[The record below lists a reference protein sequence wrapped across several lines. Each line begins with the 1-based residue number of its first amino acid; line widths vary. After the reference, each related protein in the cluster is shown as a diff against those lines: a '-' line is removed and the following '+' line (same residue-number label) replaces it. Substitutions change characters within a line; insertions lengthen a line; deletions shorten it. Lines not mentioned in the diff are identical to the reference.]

1 MTQTLTNRM
10 TTAPDQLDVNC
21 TRLPVQETELGSM
34 DDITGTLGIVGT
46 ILGGILI
53 YAITHPQEVEDAI
66 DCIGD
71 YISEEIDKT
80 VDYFKD

>member
-1 MTQTLTNRM
+1 MSERITSI
-10 TTAPDQLDVNC
+10 PDQAVANC

-34 DDITGTLGIVGT
+34 DDITGTLGILGT
-46 ILGGILI
+46 IAAGVLI

-80 VDYFKD
+80 IDYFKD

>member
-1 MTQTLTNRM
+1 MSERITSI
-10 TTAPDQLDVNC
+10 PDQAVVNC

-34 DDITGTLGIVGT
+34 DDITGTLGILGT
-46 ILGGILI
+46 IAAGVLI
-53 YAITHPQEVEDAI
+53 YVITHPQEVEDAI

-80 VDYFKD
+80 IDYFKD

>member
-1 MTQTLTNRM
+1 MSERITSI
-10 TTAPDQLDVNC
+10 PDQVVVNC
-21 TRLPVQETELGSM
+21 TRLPVEETELGSM
-34 DDITGTLGIVGT
+34 DDITGTLGILGT
-46 ILGGILI
+46 IAAGVLI

-80 VDYFKD
+80 VDYFKN